1 LFDVILL
8 VVIVILVGVVA
19 FQFTFGRL
27 GGRFKIVRSSSPDRQ
42 QEHPDQS
49 QGISLRDEVDELA
62 QFLAAWQR
70 VTVDRL
76 SGRVEQSEV
85 LDKGLLAHVAKLLG
99 AERIVVSLVDPS
111 GLRVVDGHP
120 AVEEAVVIGDSPGE
134 RAVLTGQIFIGDLH
148 NQHWGEST
156 QAWAQQGGL
165 GPVMAIPMVSGGES
179 IGAVMVV
186 RSLDEVQFTRVE
198 SDRARILVPPLAGAV
213 RLSSLSD
220 QLRSDN
226 TAADVERVRLAN
238 SLRMLL
244 ESAGEGIYGIDAD
257 GRCTFMNTSGAAAL
271 GVDVTQVMGQ
281 LTQPLFH
288 HTRADGS
295 PSLLADSPITKVL
308 HGGESR
314 RVATEVMW
322 RSDGTSFPV
331 EFSAFPIVDDGK
343 VVTGAVVTFNDIT
356 ERKRIEND
364 LAAAHAQAMEA
375 SRLKSE
381 FLANM
386 SHEIRTPMNGVIG
399 MTGLLFTTT
408 LSAEQR
414 EYADAISQSAD
425 ALLTVI
431 NDILDFSK
439 IEAGKIDI
447 EVIDFDLRYVVEE
460 AAKLVAPRADE
471 KDIELAVMIDP
482 QMASMVRGDP
492 GRIRQILINMLG
504 NAIKFTDSGEVILR
518 VRKDAETPDSVGIRF
533 EVTDTGIGIDE
544 EQQKRL
550 FESFVQA
557 DASTTRRFGGTG
569 LGLAICKRLVERMGG
584 AIGLQSESGKGST
597 FWFALTLEKH
607 AGRQV
612 QTTPSRMALQGIRV
626 LIVDDNKTNRVI
638 LEQNLKV
645 WGARPESFERARD
658 ALEGLSHALDAG
670 DPFQLAIL
678 DNQMPEMDGIG
689 LARAI
694 RSNPDINGVRLV
706 LLTSSARPGD
716 TRAAQEAGI
725 GAFLTKPARISDLYD
740 CLATLLTPADGD
752 GAARVITD
760 NVRYTFTEAA
770 PSDRARILVVDDN
783 PVNQRVSLRM
793 LEKMGHSVD
802 VADNGIGAL
811 AALGRVRY
819 DAVLMDCQMPEM
831 DGFEATREIRRRE
844 GSERHTSIIAM
855 TAGAMSGDQDKCLEA
870 GMDAYLS
877 KPVKAA
883 ALAAMVTL
891 WTTDSAP
898 AGKSASPSAGLLD
911 QTYVSGLRELGA
923 DEFDKLIRLFL
934 RDGAARVVG
943 LRTAQATND
952 TRAIVKLA
960 HSLKGSASSFGAGT
974 LAARCGELQ
983 ARAASGN
990 ATEDARL
997 IDSVDAEFVLASA
1010 ALLAELDPPAAVAD
1024 ARLRAGKRDR
1034 ALDLKVLSTPDEQPQ
1049 DVAAGR

>member
-1 LFDVILL
+1 
-8 VVIVILVGVVA
+8 
-19 FQFTFGRL
+19 
-27 GGRFKIVRSSSPDRQ
+27 
-42 QEHPDQS
+42 
-49 QGISLRDEVDELA
+49 
-62 QFLAAWQR
+62 
-70 VTVDRL
+70 
-76 SGRVEQSEV
+76 
-85 LDKGLLAHVAKLLG
+85 
-99 AERIVVSLVDPS
+99 
-111 GLRVVDGHP
+111 
-120 AVEEAVVIGDSPGE
+120 
-134 RAVLTGQIFIGDLH
+134 
-148 NQHWGEST
+148 
-156 QAWAQQGGL
+156 
-165 GPVMAIPMVSGGES
+165 
-179 IGAVMVV
+179 
-186 RSLDEVQFTRVE
+186 
-198 SDRARILVPPLAGAV
+198 
-213 RLSSLSD
+213 
-220 QLRSDN
+220 
-226 TAADVERVRLAN
+226 
-238 SLRMLL
+238 
-244 ESAGEGIYGIDAD
+244 
-257 GRCTFMNTSGAAAL
+257 
-271 GVDVTQVMGQ
+271 VDVTQVMGQ

-518 VRKDAETPDSVGIRF
+518 VRKEAEGPDSVGIRF

-584 AIGLQSESGKGST
+584 AIGVQSESGKGST

-607 AGRQV
+607 VGRQV
-612 QTTPSRMALQGIRV
+612 QTSPSRMALQGVRV

-645 WGARPESFERARD
+645 WGARSQSFERARD
-658 ALEGLSHALDAG
+658 ALDGLSHALAAG

-678 DNQMPEMDGIG
+678 DYQMPEMDGIG

-725 GAFLTKPARISDLYD
+725 GAFLTKPARIADLYD
-740 CLATLLTPADGD
+740 CLATLLTPPD
-752 GAARVITD
+752 GATGERVITD

-793 LEKMGHSVD
+793 LEKMGHAVD

-855 TAGAMSGDQDKCLEA
+855 TAGAMSGDEDKCLEA

-891 WTTDSAP
+891 WTTDATPAGASAP
-898 AGKSASPSAGLLD
+898 PSAGLLD

-943 LRTAQATND
+943 LRTAQTTND
-952 TRAIVKLA
+952 TRAMVKLA

-983 ARAASGN
+983 ARAAS
-990 ATEDARL
+990 ADAAEEARL

-1010 ALLAELDPPAAVAD
+1010 ALLAELEPAASLPDTRA
-1024 ARLRAGKRDR
+1024 RAGKRDR
-1034 ALDLKVLSTPDEQPQ
+1034 ALDLKVLSTPGEPPQ
-1049 DVAAGR
+1049 DAAAGR

>member
-1 LFDVILL
+1 
-8 VVIVILVGVVA
+8 
-19 FQFTFGRL
+19 
-27 GGRFKIVRSSSPDRQ
+27 
-42 QEHPDQS
+42 
-49 QGISLRDEVDELA
+49 
-62 QFLAAWQR
+62 
-70 VTVDRL
+70 
-76 SGRVEQSEV
+76 
-85 LDKGLLAHVAKLLG
+85 
-99 AERIVVSLVDPS
+99 
-111 GLRVVDGHP
+111 
-120 AVEEAVVIGDSPGE
+120 
-134 RAVLTGQIFIGDLH
+134 
-148 NQHWGEST
+148 
-156 QAWAQQGGL
+156 
-165 GPVMAIPMVSGGES
+165 
-179 IGAVMVV
+179 
-186 RSLDEVQFTRVE
+186 
-198 SDRARILVPPLAGAV
+198 
-213 RLSSLSD
+213 
-220 QLRSDN
+220 
-226 TAADVERVRLAN
+226 
-238 SLRMLL
+238 
-244 ESAGEGIYGIDAD
+244 
-257 GRCTFMNTSGAAAL
+257 MNTSGAAAL
-271 GVDVTQVMGQ
+271 QVDVTQVMGQ

-295 PSLLADSPITKVL
+295 PALLADSPITKVL

-364 LAAAHAQAMEA
+364 LAVAHAQAMEA

-408 LSAEQR
+408 LSSEQR

-460 AAKLVAPRADE
+460 AAKLIAPRADE

-482 QMASMVRGDP
+482 QMSMMVRGDP

-504 NAIKFTDSGEVILR
+504 NAVKFTDTGEVILR
-518 VRKDAETPDSVGIRF
+518 VRKESERDDSVALRF
-533 EVTDTGIGIDE
+533 EVTDTGIGIDA

-584 AIGLQSESGKGST
+584 EVGVRSEPGKGSM
-597 FWFALTLEKH
+597 FWFTLTLEKR
-607 AGRQV
+607 AGALVR
-612 QTTPSRMALQGIRV
+612 TAPSRAALQGVRV
-626 LIVDDNKTNRVI
+626 LVVDDNKTNRII

-645 WGARPESFERARD
+645 WGARSESFSGARD
-658 ALEGLSHALDAG
+658 ALAGLSQGVAGG
-670 DPFQLAIL
+670 DPFQLAVL
-678 DNQMPEMDGIG
+678 DYQMPGMDGIG

-694 RSNPDINGVRLV
+694 RNDPTLNDVRLV

-725 GAFLTKPARISDLYD
+725 RAFLTKPARIADLYD
-740 CLATLLTPADGD
+740 CLAQLLAPPDD
-752 GAARVITD
+752 DESSVVITD
-760 NVRYTFTEAA
+760 NVRYMFTEASA
-770 PSDRARILVVDDN
+770 AERARILVVDDN

-793 LEKMGHSVD
+793 LEKMGHAVD
-802 VADNGIGAL
+802 VADNVVGAL
-811 AALGRVRY
+811 ASLARVRY

-844 GSERHTSIIAM
+844 GSERHTPIIAM
-855 TAGAMSGDQDKCLEA
+855 TAGAMSGDEEKCLEA

-877 KPVKAA
+877 KPVKVA
-883 ALAAMVTL
+883 ALAATITR
-891 WTTDSAP
+891 WTDSKERLTLAREQTDP
-898 AGKSASPSAGLLD
+898 TAGLLD

-934 RDGAARVVG
+934 RDGAARVAG
-943 LRTAQATND
+943 LRAAQKNND
-952 TRAIVKLA
+952 TREMVKLA

-983 ARAASGN
+983 ARATA
-990 ATEDARL
+990 ADAAEDARL
-997 IDSVDAEFVLASA
+997 IDRVDAEFLLASA
-1010 ALLAELDPPAAVAD
+1010 ALLEELEP
-1024 ARLRAGKRDR
+1024 
-1034 ALDLKVLSTPDEQPQ
+1034 
-1049 DVAAGR
+1049 VAAPLGKNGSHSRHR

>member
-1 LFDVILL
+1 MLDVILVAL
-8 VVIVILVGVVA
+8 VVILLAFVVV
-19 FQFTFGRL
+19 QSTSGRL
-27 GGRFKIVRSSSPDRQ
+27 GGRFAIVRTTPSVVPGEPAPER
-42 QEHPDQS
+42 
-49 QGISLRDEVDELA
+49 QGITLGDEVDQLA

-85 LDKGLLAHVAKLLG
+85 LDKGLLAHVATLLG
-99 AERIVVSLVDPS
+99 AERIVVMLVDPN

-120 AVEEAVVIGDSPGE
+120 TVEEAVVVGDSPGE
-134 RAVLTGQIFIGDLH
+134 RAVLTGQIFIGDL
-148 NQHWGEST
+148 QKQCWGEST
-156 QAWAQQGGL
+156 MAWAEHSGL

-186 RSLDEVQFTRVE
+186 RTAGEMQFSRLE

-220 QLRSDN
+220 QLRTDN
-226 TAADVERVRLAN
+226 AAAAVERVRLAN

-271 GVDVTQVMGQ
+271 QVDVTQVMGQ

-295 PSLLADSPITKVL
+295 PALLADSPITKVL

-364 LAAAHAQAMEA
+364 LSVAHAQAMEA

-399 MTGLLFTTT
+399 MTGLLFTTP

-482 QMASMVRGDP
+482 QMSMMVRGDP

-504 NAIKFTDSGEVILR
+504 NAVKFTDTGEVILR
-518 VRKDAETPDSVGIRF
+518 VRKESEAPGRVSLRF
-533 EVTDTGIGIDE
+533 EVTDTGIGIDD
-544 EQQKRL
+544 EQQTRL

-584 AIGLQSESGKGST
+584 EVGVRSQPGKGST
-597 FWFALTLEKH
+597 FWFTLTLETQAVMKVRS
-607 AGRQV
+607 A
-612 QTTPSRMALQGIRV
+612 PSRTALQGVRV
-626 LIVDDNKTNRVI
+626 LVVDDNKTNRVI

-645 WGARPESFERARD
+645 WGARSESFSGARE
-658 ALEGLSHALDAG
+658 ALAGLRHAVAAG
-670 DPFQLAIL
+670 DAFQLAVL
-678 DNQMPEMDGIG
+678 DYQMPEMDGIG
-689 LARAI
+689 LARAL
-694 RSNPDINGVRLV
+694 RSDPALDDVRLV

-725 GAFLTKPARISDLYD
+725 RAFLTKPARTSDLYD
-740 CLATLLTPADGD
+740 CLAELLEPPAEDE
-752 GAARVITD
+752 ASAVMTE
-760 NVRYTFTEAA
+760 NVRYSYKEASA
-770 PSDRARILVVDDN
+770 AERARILVVDDN

-793 LEKMGHSVD
+793 LEKMGHLVD

-811 AALGRVRY
+811 ASLGRVRY

-844 GSERHTSIIAM
+844 GSERHTPIIAM
-855 TAGAMSGDQDKCLEA
+855 TAGAMSGDEERCLEC
-870 GMDAYLS
+870 GMDDYLS
-877 KPVKAA
+877 KPVSAA
-883 ALAAMVTL
+883 ALAATITRWV
-891 WTTDSAP
+891 DH
-898 AGKSASPSAGLLD
+898 SASGGLAREQVEPAALLLD
-911 QTYVSGLRELGA
+911 QTYVEGLRELGA
-923 DEFDKLIRLFL
+923 EEFDKLIRLFL
-934 RDGAARVVG
+934 RDGAARITG
-943 LRTAQATND
+943 LRTAQETKD
-952 TRAIVKLA
+952 TSAMVKLA
-960 HSLKGSASSFGAGT
+960 HSLKGSASSFGAAT

-983 ARAASGN
+983 ARAAG
-990 ATEDARL
+990 ADAAEDARL
-997 IDSVDAEFVLASA
+997 IDKVDAEFVLASA
-1010 ALLAELDPPAAVAD
+1010 ALLEELEPVQPA
-1024 ARLRAGKRDR
+1024 
-1034 ALDLKVLSTPDEQPQ
+1034 S
-1049 DVAAGR
+1049 

>member
-1 LFDVILL
+1 MFDVILVTAVVLL
-8 VVIVILVGVVA
+8 VAVVV
-19 FQFTFGRL
+19 FQFTFGRR
-27 GGRFKIVRSSSPDRQ
+27 GRFTIVRIGAPLGPDARSS
-42 QEHPDQS
+42 EG
-49 QGISLRDEVDELA
+49 QGITLRDEVDEFA

-85 LDKGLLAHVAKLLG
+85 LDKGLLAHVALLLG
-99 AERIVVSLVDPS
+99 AERIVVSLVDPN

-120 AVEEAVVIGDSPGE
+120 GVEEAVIVGDSPGE
-134 RAVLTGQIFIGDLH
+134 RAVLTGQIVIGDLKK
-148 NQHWGEST
+148 QHWGEST
-156 QAWAQQGGL
+156 REWAEQFGL

-179 IGAVMVV
+179 IGAVMIA
-186 RSLDEVQFTRVE
+186 RTAGEIQFTRVE

-220 QLRSDN
+220 QLRTDN
-226 TAADVERVRLAN
+226 KAADVERVRLAN

-271 GVDVTQVMGQ
+271 QVDVTQVMGQ

-295 PSLLADSPITKVL
+295 PALLADSPITKVL

-364 LAAAHAQAMEA
+364 LAVAHAQAMEA

-414 EYADAISQSAD
+414 EYADAISQSAES
-425 ALLTVI
+425 LLTVI

-460 AAKLVAPRADE
+460 AAKLIAPRADE

-482 QMASMVRGDP
+482 QMSMMMRGDP

-504 NAIKFTDSGEVILR
+504 NAVKFTDTGEVILR
-518 VRKDAETPDSVGIRF
+518 VRKESERPDSVALRF
-533 EVTDTGIGIDE
+533 EVTDTGIGIDD
-544 EQQKRL
+544 EQQQRL

-584 AIGLQSESGKGST
+584 EVGVRSQPGKGST
-597 FWFALTLEKH
+597 FWFTLTLGTRVGTQ
-607 AGRQV
+607 ARSA
-612 QTTPSRMALQGIRV
+612 PSRTALQGVRV
-626 LIVDDNKTNRVI
+626 LVVDDNKTNRII

-645 WGARPESFERARD
+645 WGARSESYSGGRE
-658 ALEGLSHALDAG
+658 ALVGLSQAVAAQDA
-670 DPFQLAIL
+670 FQLAIL
-678 DNQMPEMDGIG
+678 DYQMPEMDGIG
-689 LARAI
+689 LARAV
-694 RSNPDINGVRLV
+694 RNDPTLNDVRLV

-725 GAFLTKPARISDLYD
+725 RAFLTKPARISDLYD
-740 CLATLLTPADGD
+740 CLAQLLAPPDD
-752 GAARVITD
+752 DEAASVVLTD
-760 NVRYTFTEAA
+760 NIRFSFREASA
-770 PSDRARILVVDDN
+770 GKRARILVVDDN

-802 VADNGIGAL
+802 VADNGVGAL
-811 AALGRVRY
+811 ASLARVRY

-831 DGFEATREIRRRE
+831 DGFEATRELRRRE
-844 GSERHTSIIAM
+844 GSERHTPIIAM
-855 TAGAMSGDQDKCLEA
+855 TAGAMSGDEDKCLES

-877 KPVKAA
+877 KPVKVA
-883 ALAAMVTL
+883 ALAAMIIK
-891 WTTDSAP
+891 WTDP
-898 AGKSASPSAGLLD
+898 AARLALAGDQVGPAAGLLD
-911 QTYVSGLRELGA
+911 QTYVAGLRELGA

-934 RDGAARVVG
+934 RDGAARIVG
-943 LRTAQATND
+943 LRTAQKTND
-952 TRAIVKLA
+952 TSAMMKLA

-974 LAARCGELQ
+974 LAARCGELH
-983 ARAASGN
+983 ARATA
-990 ATEDARL
+990 ADAAEDARL
-997 IDSVDAEFVLASA
+997 IDRVDAEFVLASA
-1010 ALLAELDPPAAVAD
+1010 ALLEELEPA
-1024 ARLRAGKRDR
+1024 
-1034 ALDLKVLSTPDEQPQ
+1034 QP
-1049 DVAAGR
+1049 AI

>member
-8 VVIVILVGVVA
+8 VVIILLVALVA
-19 FQFTFGRL
+19 FQSTFGRL
-27 GGRFKIVRSSSPDRQ
+27 GGRFKIVKTSMTAAQEDRSD
-42 QEHPDQS
+42 HG
-49 QGISLRDEVDELA
+49 QGITLRDEVDELA

-99 AERIVVSLVDPS
+99 AERIVVSLVDPN

-120 AVEEAVVIGDSPGE
+120 AVEEAVVVGDSPGE
-134 RAVLTGQIFIGDLH
+134 RAVLTGEIFIGDL
-148 NQHWGEST
+148 QKQRWGEST
-156 QAWAQQGGL
+156 QAWAEQAAL

-186 RSLDEVQFTRVE
+186 RSAGEMQFTRVE

-226 TAADVERVRLAN
+226 TAADVERIRLAN

-271 GVDVTQVMGQ
+271 QVDVTQVMGQ

-288 HTRADGS
+288 HTRADGT

-364 LAAAHAQAMEA
+364 LAVAHAQAMEA

-399 MTGLLFTTT
+399 MTGLLFTTS

-460 AAKLVAPRADE
+460 AAKLIAPRADE

-482 QMASMVRGDP
+482 QMSMMVRGDP

-504 NAIKFTDSGEVILR
+504 NAVKFTDTGEVILR
-518 VRKDAETPDSVGIRF
+518 VRKESERDDSLALRF
-533 EVTDTGIGIDE
+533 EVTDTGIGIDD
-544 EQQKRL
+544 EQQKKL

-584 AIGLQSESGKGST
+584 EVGVRSQPGKGST
-597 FWFALTLEKH
+597 FWFTLTLEKN
-607 AGRQV
+607 AGKLVRSA
-612 QTTPSRMALQGIRV
+612 PSRTALQGVHV
-626 LIVDDNKTNRVI
+626 LVVDDNKTNRII

-645 WGARPESFERARD
+645 WGSRSESFSGARE
-658 ALEGLSHALDAG
+658 ALAGLSQAVAAG
-670 DPFQLAIL
+670 DPFQLAVL
-678 DNQMPEMDGIG
+678 DYQMPGMDGIG

-694 RSNPDINGVRLV
+694 RNDATLDDVRLV

-725 GAFLTKPARISDLYD
+725 RAFLTKPARIADLYD
-740 CLATLLTPADGD
+740 CLAQLLAPPDEDEGHSTI
-752 GAARVITD
+752 VTD
-760 NVRYTFTEAA
+760 NIRYSFTEASA
-770 PSDRARILVVDDN
+770 SERARILVVDDN

-802 VADNGIGAL
+802 VADNGVGAL
-811 AALGRVRY
+811 AALARVRY

-831 DGFEATREIRRRE
+831 DGFEATRETRRRE
-844 GSERHTSIIAM
+844 GSERHTPIIAM
-855 TAGAMSGDQDKCLEA
+855 TAGAMTGDEDKCLEA

-877 KPVKAA
+877 KPVKVA
-883 ALAAMVTL
+883 ALAAMITK
-891 WTTDSAP
+891 WTDSTERLALP
-898 AGKSASPSAGLLD
+898 REQIDPTAGLLD

-923 DEFDKLIRLFL
+923 DEFDKLIRLFIK
-934 RDGAARVVG
+934 DGAARIVG
-943 LRTAQATND
+943 LRAAQTTND
-952 TRAIVKLA
+952 TRAMVKLA

-983 ARAASGN
+983 ARAIA
-990 ATEDARL
+990 ADAAEDARL
-997 IDSVDAEFVLASA
+997 IDRVDAEFVLASA
-1010 ALLAELDPPAAVAD
+1010 ALLEELEPVAAVP
-1024 ARLRAGKRDR
+1024 ARKNGARAKR
-1034 ALDLKVLSTPDEQPQ
+1034 P
-1049 DVAAGR
+1049 

>member
-1 LFDVILL
+1 MTASIALDNIDVILAVA
-8 VVIVILVGVVA
+8 VVLLIGVVG
-19 FQFTFGRL
+19 FQFAFGRL
-27 GGRFKIVRSSSPDRQ
+27 SGRFKIVRSTQAPPPERN
-42 QEHPDQS
+42 DQV

-120 AVEEAVVIGDSPGE
+120 AIEEAVVIGDSPGE
-134 RAVLTGQIFIGDLH
+134 RAVLTGQIFIGDLSR
-148 NQHWGEST
+148 QRWGEST
-156 QAWAQQGGL
+156 RAWAEQGGL

-186 RSLDEVQFTRVE
+186 RSHGEMQFTRAE

-226 TAADVERVRLAN
+226 IAADVERTRLAN

-257 GRCTFMNTSGAAAL
+257 GRCTFMNTAGAAAL
-271 GVDVTQVMGQ
+271 QVDVTQVMGK

-322 RSDGTSFPV
+322 RTDGTSFPV

-364 LAAAHAQAMEA
+364 LAVAHAQAMEA

-408 LSAEQR
+408 LNAEQR

-447 EVIDFDLRYVVEE
+447 EVIDFDLRHVVEE
-460 AAKLVAPRADE
+460 AAKLIAPRADE

-482 QMASMVRGDP
+482 QMSMMVRGDP
-492 GRIRQILINMLG
+492 GRLRQVLINMLG
-504 NAIKFTDSGEVILR
+504 NAVKFTDKGEVILR
-518 VRKDAETPDSVGIRF
+518 VRKETEREHSVGLRF
-533 EVTDTGIGIDE
+533 EVTDTGIGISA
-544 EQQKRL
+544 EQQSRL

-569 LGLAICKRLVERMGG
+569 LGLAICKKLVERMGG
-584 AIGLQSESGKGST
+584 EVGVLSDPGKGST
-597 FWFALTLEKH
+597 FWFTLTLEKN
-607 AGRQV
+607 AS
-612 QTTPSRMALQGIRV
+612 SRLPT
-626 LIVDDNKTNRVI
+626 DDDISTAVMT
-638 LEQNLKV
+638 ENL
-645 WGARPESFERARD
+645 RCS
-658 ALEGLSHALDAG
+658 
-670 DPFQLAIL
+670 
-678 DNQMPEMDGIG
+678 
-689 LARAI
+689 
-694 RSNPDINGVRLV
+694 
-706 LLTSSARPGD
+706 
-716 TRAAQEAGI
+716 
-725 GAFLTKPARISDLYD
+725 
-740 CLATLLTPADGD
+740 
-752 GAARVITD
+752 
-760 NVRYTFTEAA
+760 FTEAA
-770 PSDRARILVVDDN
+770 PADRARVLVVDDN

-802 VADNGIGAL
+802 VADNGVSAL
-811 AALGRVRY
+811 AALGRARY

-844 GSERHTSIIAM
+844 GSERHTPIIAM
-855 TAGAMSGDQDKCLEA
+855 TAGAMSGDEEKCLES

-877 KPVKAA
+877 KPVKVE
-883 ALAAMVTL
+883 ALAAMVTK
-891 WTTDSAP
+891 WTAP
-898 AGKSASPSAGLLD
+898 SASSLDAIPDIDGRLD

-923 DEFDKLIRLFL
+923 AEFDKLIRMFL
-934 RDGAARVVG
+934 KDGAARLIG
-943 LRTAQATND
+943 LRTAQTTND
-952 TRAIVKLA
+952 TKAMVKLA

-983 ARAASGN
+983 ARATSAE
-990 ATEDARL
+990 AAEDARL
-997 IDSVDAEFVLASA
+997 IDSVDAEFALASA
-1010 ALLAELDPPAAVAD
+1010 ALLRELEPAPAPTSGSRGGSK
-1024 ARLRAGKRDR
+1024 AR
-1034 ALDLKVLSTPDEQPQ
+1034 
-1049 DVAAGR
+1049 

>member
-1 LFDVILL
+1 MLDVILVIVVILL
-8 VVIVILVGVVA
+8 VALVA

-27 GGRFKIVRSSSPDRQ
+27 GGRFMIVKTSTAIAPDDHANQ
-42 QEHPDQS
+42 G
-49 QGISLRDEVDELA
+49 QGITLRDEVDELA

-99 AERIVVSLVDPS
+99 AERIVVSLVDPN

-120 AVEEAVVIGDSPGE
+120 AVEEAVVVGDLPGQ
-134 RAVLTGQIFIGDLH
+134 RAVLTGQIFIGDL
-148 NQHWGEST
+148 QKQRWGEST
-156 QAWAQQGGL
+156 QAWAEQSGL
-165 GPVMAIPMVSGGES
+165 GPVMAIPMVSGGEL

-186 RSLDEVQFTRVE
+186 RSAGEMQFTRLE

-226 TAADVERVRLAN
+226 SAADVERIRLAN

-271 GVDVTQVMGQ
+271 QVDVTQVMGQ

-295 PSLLADSPITKVL
+295 PALLADSPITKVL

-364 LAAAHAQAMEA
+364 LAVAHAQAMEA

-414 EYADAISQSAD
+414 EYADAITQSAD

-460 AAKLVAPRADE
+460 AAKLIAPRADE

-482 QMASMVRGDP
+482 QMSMLVRGDP

-504 NAIKFTDSGEVILR
+504 NAVKFTDTGEVILR
-518 VRKDAETPDSVGIRF
+518 VRKELERDGSVALRF
-533 EVTDTGIGIDE
+533 EVTDTGIGIND

-584 AIGLQSESGKGST
+584 EVGVRSQPGKGST
-597 FWFALTLEKH
+597 FWFTLTLEKK
-607 AGRQV
+607 AGTLVR
-612 QTTPSRMALQGIRV
+612 TAPSRTALQGVHV
-626 LIVDDNKTNRVI
+626 LVVDDNKTNRII

-645 WGARPESFERARD
+645 WGARSDSFAGSRD
-658 ALEGLSHALDAG
+658 ALVGLGHAIAVG
-670 DPFQLAIL
+670 DPFQLAVL
-678 DNQMPEMDGIG
+678 DYQMPDMDGIG

-694 RSNPDINGVRLV
+694 RNDPALNDVRLV

-725 GAFLTKPARISDLYD
+725 RAFLTKPARISDLYD
-740 CLATLLTPADGD
+740 CLAQLLAPPDEDEVSSG
-752 GAARVITD
+752 VITD
-760 NVRYTFTEAA
+760 NIRYSFKEASA
-770 PSDRARILVVDDN
+770 GERARILVVDDN

-802 VADNGIGAL
+802 VADNGVGAL
-811 AALGRVRY
+811 ASLARVRY

-831 DGFEATREIRRRE
+831 DGFEATRELRRRE
-844 GSERHTSIIAM
+844 GSERHTPVIAM
-855 TAGAMSGDQDKCLEA
+855 TAGAMSGDEDKCLDA

-877 KPVKAA
+877 KPVKVA
-883 ALAAMVTL
+883 ALAAMITR
-891 WTTDSAP
+891 WTDSTARLALAP
-898 AGKSASPSAGLLD
+898 EQVDPTAGLLD
-911 QTYVSGLRELGA
+911 QTYVEGLRQLGP

-934 RDGAARVVG
+934 KDGAARIVG
-943 LRTAQATND
+943 LRSAQETHD
-952 TRAIVKLA
+952 TRSMMKLA

-983 ARAASGN
+983 ARAIGADR
-990 ATEDARL
+990 AEYARL
-997 IDSVDAEFVLASA
+997 IDRVDAEFVLASA
-1010 ALLAELDPPAAVAD
+1010 ALLEELDPVAIPAHKNG
-1024 ARLRAGKRDR
+1024 ARTKH
-1034 ALDLKVLSTPDEQPQ
+1034 P
-1049 DVAAGR
+1049 

>member
-1 LFDVILL
+1 MFDVILVV
-8 VVIVILVGVVA
+8 VVILLAALVA

-27 GGRFKIVRSSSPDRQ
+27 GGRFKIVRTAAAVQPDDRST
-42 QEHPDQS
+42 HG
-49 QGISLRDEVDELA
+49 QGITLRDEVDELA

-99 AERIVVSLVDPS
+99 AERIVVSLVDPN

-120 AVEEAVVIGDSPGE
+120 AVEEAVIVGDSPGE
-134 RAVLTGQIFIGDLH
+134 RAVLTGQIFIGDL
-148 NQHWGEST
+148 QAQRWGEST
-156 QAWAQQGGL
+156 RSWAEQSGL
-165 GPVMAIPMVSGGES
+165 GPVMAIPMVSGGEL

-186 RSLDEVQFTRVE
+186 RSSGEMQFTRVE

-226 TAADVERVRLAN
+226 TAADVERIRLAN

-271 GVDVTQVMGQ
+271 QVDVTQVMGQ

-295 PSLLADSPITKVL
+295 PALLADSPITKVL

-364 LAAAHAQAMEA
+364 LAVAHAQAMEA

-460 AAKLVAPRADE
+460 AAKLIAPRADE

-482 QMASMVRGDP
+482 QMSMMVRGDP

-504 NAIKFTDSGEVILR
+504 NAVKFTDTGEVILR
-518 VRKDAETPDSVGIRF
+518 VRKESERDDSVALRF
-533 EVTDTGIGIDE
+533 EVTDTGIGIDD

-584 AIGLQSESGKGST
+584 EVGVRSQPGKGST
-597 FWFALTLEKH
+597 FWFTLTLEKKSGTLVRT
-607 AGRQV
+607 A
-612 QTTPSRMALQGIRV
+612 PSRTALQGVRV
-626 LIVDDNKTNRVI
+626 LVVDDNKTNRII

-645 WGARPESFERARD
+645 WGARSESFVGGRE
-658 ALEGLSHALDAG
+658 ALVGLAHAVAAG

-678 DNQMPEMDGIG
+678 DYQMPEMDGIG

-694 RSNPDINGVRLV
+694 RNDETLNDVRLV

-725 GAFLTKPARISDLYD
+725 RAFLTKPARIADLYE
-740 CLATLLTPADGD
+740 CLAQLLAPPDDDELSA
-752 GAARVITD
+752 VITD
-760 NVRYTFTEAA
+760 NIRYTFKEASA
-770 PSDRARILVVDDN
+770 GQRARILVVDDN

-802 VADNGIGAL
+802 VADNGVGAL
-811 AALGRVRY
+811 ASLARVRY

-831 DGFEATREIRRRE
+831 DGFEATRELRRRE
-844 GSERHTSIIAM
+844 GSERHTPVIAM
-855 TAGAMSGDQDKCLEA
+855 TAGAMSGDEDKCLES

-877 KPVKAA
+877 KPVKVA
-883 ALAAMVTL
+883 ALAAMITR
-891 WTTDSAP
+891 WTDPTARLELAREQVDAT
-898 AGKSASPSAGLLD
+898 AGLLD
-911 QTYVSGLRELGA
+911 QTYVAGLRELGA

-934 RDGAARVVG
+934 KDGATRIAG
-943 LRTAQATND
+943 LRTAQKTHD
-952 TRAIVKLA
+952 TRAMMKLA

-983 ARAASGN
+983 ARAIA
-990 ATEDARL
+990 ADAAEDARL
-997 IDSVDAEFVLASA
+997 IDRVHAEFVLASA
-1010 ALLAELDPPAAVAD
+1010 ALLEELEPVATQ
-1024 ARLRAGKRDR
+1024 ARKNGSGSLH
-1034 ALDLKVLSTPDEQPQ
+1034 V
-1049 DVAAGR
+1049 